1 MCGTSPI
8 SGIFETSIGSCGW
21 YIHLPYGPSESH
33 SRTAKEFARRI
44 TVANLGASDVEPI
57 VCPRGMGSLQGVH
70 GPLVEARSANMQAF
84 DIVSLPH
91 AERAVS

>member
-8 SGIFETSIGSCGW
+8 AGIFETSIGSCGW

-33 SRTAKEFARRI
+33 SRPAKEFARRI
-44 TVANLGASDVEPI
+44 TVANLGASDAKPI
-57 VCPRGMGSLQGVH
+57 VYPRGMGSLQGVH
-70 GPLVEARSANMQAF
+70 GPLVEVRSANMQAF
-84 DIVSLPH
+84 DTVSLPH